1 MHLYKAPAEDYNK
14 NAIIEDTKTTE
25 ETISCDI
32 CSTKVENSEF
42 AIYKHKDENHGASRP
57 IKCAKCGVEQEHKYK
72 SNIATENK
80 MITLNEQIDQI
91 ELDSQLGI
99 ITPEIAGF
107 ELDSL
112 MESNFSKQS
121 NISNEVPI
129 TENEVLEKVKEAPVQ
144 KIETKSSECC

>member
-1 MHLYKAPAEDYNK
+1 
-14 NAIIEDTKTTE
+14 
-25 ETISCDI
+25 
-32 CSTKVENSEF
+32 
-42 AIYKHKDENHGASRP
+42 
-57 IKCAKCGVEQEHKYK
+57 
-72 SNIATENK
+72 

-107 ELDSL
+107 ELNSL
-112 MESNFSKQS
+112 MESNLSKQS

-129 TENEVLEKVKEAPVQ
+129 TENEVTAPKNEVLEKVKEAPVQ